1 MKNSYENYYRE
12 IEERHPWF
20 VARSNLFLSLMPSNK
35 KSSILDFG
43 CGAGIFLKKL
53 YNSGYKDLS
62 GVEVSETKTNST
74 NDCFVITKNIQKRK
88 YDVILMMD
96 VLEHIEDDSV
106 ILKKIKSHLKPD
118 GILLLS
124 VPAYQFLW
132 SDHDIL
138 NMHHR
143 RYNRNSLEKVIK
155 EAKFKTQ
162 FMTNWNSTLFP
173 IIAASRLIFRRAN
186 KELSLN
192 NNFVSKIIYIILTYE
207 SFLLKKT
214 GLPFGLSIIS
224 SCSHD

>member
-12 IEERHPWF
+12 IEEKHPWF

-35 KSSILDFG
+35 NSSILDFG
-43 CGAGIFLKKL
+43 CGAGSFLKKL
-53 YNSGYKDLS
+53 NNSGYTDLS
-62 GVEVSETKTNST
+62 GVEVSETKTTST
-74 NDCFVITKNIQKRK
+74 YDCFVISKTIQKRK

-96 VLEHIEDDSV
+96 VLEHIEDDSA
-106 ILKKIKSHLKPD
+106 ILRKIKSHLKPD

-138 NMHHR
+138 NMHYR
-143 RYNRNSLEKVIK
+143 RYNRNSLEKVIE

-162 FMTNWNSTLFP
+162 FMTSWNSTFFP
-173 IIAASRLIFRRAN
+173 IIAVSRLIFRRSN
-186 KELSLN
+186 KELSLK
-192 NNFVSKIIYIILTYE
+192 NNFFSKLVYIILTFE
-207 SFLLKKT
+207 SFLLTKT

>member
-35 KSSILDFG
+35 NSSILDFG
-43 CGAGIFLKKL
+43 CGAGSFLKKL
-53 YNSGYKDLS
+53 NNSGYTDLS
-62 GVEVSETKTNST
+62 GVEVSEIKTTST
-74 NDCFVITKNIQKRK
+74 YDCFVISKTIQKRK
-88 YDVILMMD
+88 YDVILLMD
-96 VLEHIEDDSV
+96 VLEHIEDDSA
-106 ILKKIKSHLKPD
+106 ILRKIKSHLKPG

-138 NMHHR
+138 NMHYR
-143 RYNRNSLEKVIK
+143 RYNRNSLEKVIE
-155 EAKFKTQ
+155 EAKFKIQ
-162 FMTNWNSTLFP
+162 FMTSWNSTFFP

-192 NNFVSKIIYIILTYE
+192 NNFFSKLVYIILTFE

-214 GLPFGLSIIS
+214 GLPFGLSIVS

>member
-1 MKNSYENYYRE
+1 MKNDYENYYRE
-12 IEERHPWF
+12 IEDRHPWF
-20 VARSNLFLSLMPSNK
+20 VARSDLFLSLIPSNK
-35 KSSILDFG
+35 NSSILDFG
-43 CGAGIFLKKL
+43 CGSGGFLKRL
-53 YNSGYKDLS
+53 NNSGYMDLS
-62 GVEVSETKTNST
+62 GVEVSEIKTTSAS
-74 NDCFVITKNIQKRK
+74 DCFVITKTIQKRK

-96 VLEHIEDDSV
+96 VLEHIENDSA
-106 ILKKIKSHLKPD
+106 ILREIKSHLKPD

-132 SDHDIL
+132 SNHDIL
-138 NMHHR
+138 NMHYR
-143 RYNRNSLEKVIK
+143 RYNRNSLQKVIE

-162 FMTNWNSTLFP
+162 FMTSWNSTFFP
-173 IIAASRLIFRRAN
+173 IIAASRLIFRCAN

-192 NNFVSKIIYIILTYE
+192 NNFFSRLIYIILTFE